1 MLLQDCLVDK
11 PSQVPVQV
19 CHLPPARHTMRLAF
33 QIKRVAIATLLHL
46 ATSMLRVRG
55 DLVIGTV
62 VDVNMMETELQ
73 DFEQGWEQWSENN
86 MQLVDTSN
94 DNEGKV
100 QKLNIPAK
108 MGPTVL
114 VPHEFLS
121 PCILSRNFSIGA
133 DSRLEIHF
141 SLFVTGYDP
150 SLMDGSG
157 PAMGIEVEAGNKSVE
172 VLDLSRLMPSL
183 IPEPVWKTYRFS
195 IQNQEAKN
203 LTLLVTLSKGSRAG
217 AAIAMDD
224 IKVQWL
230 PVLAHEVAREVEHQ
244 QQLFPEVIES
254 PENESTGITEVPSE
268 ENNTELI
275 GNLTTTASEAE
286 ETSGS
291 GDSSESEGSATE
303 GSTESEEVTSSGSG
317 DVVGNTTMLVN
328 ETTSSSGDVV
338 GNTTMLV
345 NETTNTT
352 MATTQN
358 PVVEDETGDAANQ
371 TLSTVEATISS
382 LTQNTTD
389 VEGTAE
395 NVTITDLGVATDSPA
410 DENISTIDTEVSIV
424 DVTATV
430 AKNLTSVPD
439 PGPSSAGPLTT
450 ESDNVTV
457 ANNNAS
463 LSTTEAPGS
472 ENATLSVTAIGGNT
486 STGTNVTNVDSI
498 KTTTTTT
505 TTTTTITTTEDLK
518 VPTTS
523 NPHVSAANPSAIRL
537 EERADLGSY
546 GYTSEVVLICFCV
559 MFGILFL
566 GMVGKY
572 YQLKKN
578 IGDYRLQQGAQQTYD
593 NP

>member
-33 QIKRVAIATLLHL
+33 QIKRVAIATLLLL

-73 DFEQGWEQWSENN
+73 DFEQGWAQWSETH
-86 MQLVDTSN
+86 MELVDTSN
-94 DNEGKV
+94 DTEGKV

-121 PCILSRNFSIGA
+121 PCILSRNLSIGA
-133 DSRLEIHF
+133 HSRLEIHF
-141 SLFVTGYDP
+141 SLFVTGYNP

-244 QQLFPEVIES
+244 QQLFPEVTES
-254 PENESTGITEVPSE
+254 PENESTGITEVSNEE
-268 ENNTELI
+268 ENDTEMI
-275 GNLTTTASEAE
+275 GNLTTTAPEAE

-317 DVVGNTTMLVN
+317 DVVGNTTALVN
-328 ETTSSSGDVV
+328 DTTDKTTATTQNPVV
-338 GNTTMLV
+338 GNTTVLV

-352 MATTQN
+352 
-358 PVVEDETGDAANQ
+358 
-371 TLSTVEATISS
+371 
-382 LTQNTTD
+382 
-389 VEGTAE
+389 
-395 NVTITDLGVATDSPA
+395 
-410 DENISTIDTEVSIV
+410 
-424 DVTATV
+424 
-430 AKNLTSVPD
+430 
-439 PGPSSAGPLTT
+439 
-450 ESDNVTV
+450 
-457 ANNNAS
+457 
-463 LSTTEAPGS
+463 
-472 ENATLSVTAIGGNT
+472 
-486 STGTNVTNVDSI
+486 
-498 KTTTTTT
+498 
-505 TTTTTITTTEDLK
+505 
-518 VPTTS
+518 
-523 NPHVSAANPSAIRL
+523 
-537 EERADLGSY
+537 
-546 GYTSEVVLICFCV
+546 
-559 MFGILFL
+559 
-566 GMVGKY
+566 
-572 YQLKKN
+572 
-578 IGDYRLQQGAQQTYD
+578 
-593 NP
+593 

>member
-33 QIKRVAIATLLHL
+33 QIKRVAIATLLLL
-46 ATSMLRVRG
+46 ATSMLRVG
-55 DLVIGTV
+55 ADLVIGTV

-73 DFEQGWEQWSENN
+73 DFEQGWAQWSETN

-94 DNEGKV
+94 DTEGKV
-100 QKLNIPAK
+100 QMLNIPAK

-203 LTLLVTLSKGSRAG
+203 LTLLVTLSKGTRAG

-244 QQLFPEVIES
+244 QQLFPEVTES
-254 PENESTGITEVPSE
+254 PENESTGITEVPNE
-268 ENNTELI
+268 ENITELI

-303 GSTESEEVTSSGSG
+303 GSTESEEVTASGSG
-317 DVVGNTTMLVN
+317 DVVGNTTLLVN
-328 ETTSSSGDVV
+328 E
-338 GNTTMLV
+338 M
-345 NETTNTT
+345 TNI
-352 MATTQN
+352 ATTQN
-358 PVVEDETGDAANQ
+358 PVVEDETGDPANA
-371 TLSTVEATISS
+371 TFSTVEATNSS

-389 VEGTAE
+389 VVGTAE
-395 NVTITDLGVATDSPA
+395 NVTITDQGEVTDSPA
-410 DENISTIDTEVSIV
+410 DVNITTIDAEVSIV

-439 PGPSSAGPLTT
+439 PGPSTAGPLTT
-450 ESDNVTV
+450 ESDNVTL
-457 ANNNAS
+457 ANDNAF

-472 ENATLSVTAIGGNT
+472 ENATLSVTAIVGNMT
-486 STGTNVTNVDSI
+486 TGANVTNVDSI

-505 TTTTTITTTEDLK
+505 TTTTTKTTEELK

-523 NPHVSAANPSAIRL
+523 NPHVSAANTSAIRL
-537 EERADLGSY
+537 EERTDLGSY

-593 NP
+593 NPAFSGFGMQDSYRSSR

>member
-19 CHLPPARHTMRLAF
+19 CHLPPARHDMRLAF
-33 QIKRVAIATLLHL
+33 QIKRVAIATLLLH
-46 ATSMLRVRG
+46 ATSMLRVG
-55 DLVIGTV
+55 ADLVIGTV
-62 VDVNMMETELQ
+62 VDVNMMQMELQ
-73 DFEQGWEQWSENN
+73 DFEQGWAQWSETN
-86 MQLVDTSN
+86 MELVDTSN
-94 DNEGKV
+94 DTEGKV

-203 LTLLVTLSKGSRAG
+203 LTLLVTLSKGTRAG

-244 QQLFPEVIES
+244 HQLFPEVTES
-254 PENESTGITEVPSE
+254 PENEPTGITEVSNE
-268 ENNTELI
+268 ENNTEMI

-317 DVVGNTTMLVN
+317 DVVGNTTALVN
-328 ETTSSSGDVV
+328 ETTD
-338 GNTTMLV
+338 
-345 NETTNTT
+345 
-352 MATTQN
+352 
-358 PVVEDETGDAANQ
+358 
-371 TLSTVEATISS
+371 
-382 LTQNTTD
+382 
-389 VEGTAE
+389 
-395 NVTITDLGVATDSPA
+395 
-410 DENISTIDTEVSIV
+410 
-424 DVTATV
+424 
-430 AKNLTSVPD
+430 K
-439 PGPSSAGPLTT
+439 
-450 ESDNVTV
+450 
-457 ANNNAS
+457 
-463 LSTTEAPGS
+463 
-472 ENATLSVTAIGGNT
+472 
-486 STGTNVTNVDSI
+486 
-498 KTTTTTT
+498 
-505 TTTTTITTTEDLK
+505 
-518 VPTTS
+518 
-523 NPHVSAANPSAIRL
+523 
-537 EERADLGSY
+537 
-546 GYTSEVVLICFCV
+546 
-559 MFGILFL
+559 
-566 GMVGKY
+566 
-572 YQLKKN
+572 
-578 IGDYRLQQGAQQTYD
+578 
-593 NP
+593 

>member
-19 CHLPPARHTMRLAF
+19 CHLPPARHDMRLALAL
-33 QIKRVAIATLLHL
+33 QRVAIATQLLH
-46 ATSMLRVRG
+46 ATSMLRVRA

-73 DFEQGWEQWSENN
+73 DFEQGWAQWSETN

-94 DNEGKV
+94 DTEGKV
-100 QKLNIPAK
+100 QKMNIPAK

-133 DSRLEIHF
+133 DSRLEIHL

-150 SLMDGSG
+150 SLMDGSS

-244 QQLFPEVIES
+244 QQLFPEVTES
-254 PENESTGITEVPSE
+254 SENEPTEITEVSNEE
-268 ENNTELI
+268 ENNTEMI

-303 GSTESEEVTSSGSG
+303 GSTESEEVTASGSG
-317 DVVGNTTMLVN
+317 DVVGNTTLLVN
-328 ETTSSSGDVV
+328 E
-338 GNTTMLV
+338 M
-345 NETTNTT
+345 TNI
-352 MATTQN
+352 ATTQN
-358 PVVEDETGDAANQ
+358 PVVEDETGDPANA
-371 TLSTVEATISS
+371 TFSTVEATNSS

-389 VEGTAE
+389 VEGIAE
-395 NVTITDLGVATDSPA
+395 NVTITDLGEVTDSPA
-410 DENISTIDTEVSIV
+410 DVNITTIDTEVSIV

-450 ESDNVTV
+450 ESDNVTL

-593 NP
+593 NPAFSGFGMQDSYRSSR

>member
-19 CHLPPARHTMRLAF
+19 CHLPPARHDMRLAF
-33 QIKRVAIATLLHL
+33 QIKGVAIATLLLL

-94 DNEGKV
+94 DTEGKV

-203 LTLLVTLSKGSRAG
+203 LTLLVTLSKGTRAG

-230 PVLAHEVAREVEHQ
+230 SVLAHEVAREVEHQ
-244 QQLFPEVIES
+244 QQLFPEVTES
-254 PENESTGITEVPSE
+254 PENESTEESSEVPNEENITEL
-268 ENNTELI
+268 T

-286 ETSGS
+286 ESSGS

-303 GSTESEEVTSSGSG
+303 GSTESEEVTS
-317 DVVGNTTMLVN
+317 
-328 ETTSSSGDVV
+328 SSSGDVV

-389 VEGTAE
+389 VEGAAE

-450 ESDNVTV
+450 ESDNVTL

-472 ENATLSVTAIGGNT
+472 ENATLSVTAIG
-486 STGTNVTNVDSI
+486 
-498 KTTTTTT
+498 
-505 TTTTTITTTEDLK
+505 
-518 VPTTS
+518 
-523 NPHVSAANPSAIRL
+523 
-537 EERADLGSY
+537 
-546 GYTSEVVLICFCV
+546 
-559 MFGILFL
+559 
-566 GMVGKY
+566 
-572 YQLKKN
+572 
-578 IGDYRLQQGAQQTYD
+578 
-593 NP
+593 

>member
-19 CHLPPARHTMRLAF
+19 CHLPPARHDMRLAF
-33 QIKRVAIATLLHL
+33 QIKGVAIATLLLL

-94 DNEGKV
+94 DTEGKV

-203 LTLLVTLSKGSRAG
+203 LTLLVTLSKGTRAG

-244 QQLFPEVIES
+244 QQLFPEVTES
-254 PENESTGITEVPSE
+254 PENESTGITEVPNE
-268 ENNTELI
+268 ENITELI

-317 DVVGNTTMLVN
+317 DVVGNTTA
-328 ETTSSSGDVV
+328 
-338 GNTTMLV
+338 LV
-345 NETTNTT
+345 NETTNI
-352 MATTQN
+352 ATTQN
-358 PVVEDETGDAANQ
+358 PVVEDETGDPANA
-371 TLSTVEATISS
+371 TFSTVEATNSS

-389 VEGTAE
+389 VEGIAE
-395 NVTITDLGVATDSPA
+395 NVTITDLGEVTDSPA
-410 DENISTIDTEVSIV
+410 DVNITTIDTEVSIV

-450 ESDNVTV
+450 ESDNVTL

-472 ENATLSVTAIGGNT
+472 ENATLSVTAIVGNMT
-486 STGTNVTNVDSI
+486 TGANVTNVDSI

-505 TTTTTITTTEDLK
+505 TTTTTKTTEELK

-523 NPHVSAANPSAIRL
+523 NPHVSAANTSAIRL
-537 EERADLGSY
+537 EERTDLGSY

-593 NP
+593 NPAFSGFGMQDSYRSSR

>member
-19 CHLPPARHTMRLAF
+19 CHLPPARHDMRLAF
-33 QIKRVAIATLLHL
+33 QIKRVAIATLLLH
-46 ATSMLRVRG
+46 ATSMLRVG
-55 DLVIGTV
+55 ADLVIGTV
-62 VDVNMMETELQ
+62 VDVNMMQMELQ
-73 DFEQGWEQWSENN
+73 DFEQGWAQWSQTN

-94 DNEGKV
+94 DTEGKV

-141 SLFVTGYDP
+141 SLFVTGYNP

-157 PAMGIEVEAGNKSVE
+157 PAMGVE

-254 PENESTGITEVPSE
+254 PENKSTGITEVSNE
-268 ENNTELI
+268 ENNTEMI

-286 ETSGS
+286 ESSGS

-317 DVVGNTTMLVN
+317 DVVGNATL
-328 ETTSSSGDVV
+328 
-338 GNTTMLV
+338 LV

-352 MATTQN
+352 TATTQN
-358 PVVEDETGDAANQ
+358 PAVEDETGDA
-371 TLSTVEATISS
+371 T
-382 LTQNTTD
+382 
-389 VEGTAE
+389 
-395 NVTITDLGVATDSPA
+395 
-410 DENISTIDTEVSIV
+410 
-424 DVTATV
+424 
-430 AKNLTSVPD
+430 
-439 PGPSSAGPLTT
+439 
-450 ESDNVTV
+450 
-457 ANNNAS
+457 
-463 LSTTEAPGS
+463 
-472 ENATLSVTAIGGNT
+472 
-486 STGTNVTNVDSI
+486 
-498 KTTTTTT
+498 
-505 TTTTTITTTEDLK
+505 
-518 VPTTS
+518 
-523 NPHVSAANPSAIRL
+523 
-537 EERADLGSY
+537 
-546 GYTSEVVLICFCV
+546 
-559 MFGILFL
+559 
-566 GMVGKY
+566 
-572 YQLKKN
+572 
-578 IGDYRLQQGAQQTYD
+578 
-593 NP
+593 

>member
-73 DFEQGWEQWSENN
+73 DFEQGWAQWSENN

-94 DNEGKV
+94 DTEGKV

-203 LTLLVTLSKGSRAG
+203 LTLLVTLSKGTRAG

-244 QQLFPEVIES
+244 QQLFPEVTES
-254 PENESTGITEVPSE
+254 PENESTEGSSEVPNE
-268 ENNTELI
+268 ENIAELT
-275 GNLTTTASEAE
+275 GNVTTTASEAE

-317 DVVGNTTMLVN
+317 DVVGNTTALVN
-328 ETTSSSGDVV
+328 ETTDKTTATTQNPVV
-338 GNTTMLV
+338 GNTTVLV

-352 MATTQN
+352 TATTQN
-358 PVVEDETGDAANQ
+358 PVVEDETGDAANA
-371 TLSTVEATISS
+371 TLSTVEATNSS

-389 VEGTAE
+389 VEGAAE
-395 NVTITDLGVATDSPA
+395 NVTITDLGASTDSPA
-410 DENISTIDTEVSIV
+410 DVNITSIDTEVSIV

-439 PGPSSAGPLTT
+439 PGPSTAGPLTT
-450 ESDNVTV
+450 ESDNVTL
-457 ANNNAS
+457 ANDNAF

-486 STGTNVTNVDSI
+486 TTGKCD
-498 KTTTTTT
+498 
-505 TTTTTITTTEDLK
+505 
-518 VPTTS
+518 P
-523 NPHVSAANPSAIRL
+523 
-537 EERADLGSY
+537 G
-546 GYTSEVVLICFCV
+546 
-559 MFGILFL
+559 
-566 GMVGKY
+566 
-572 YQLKKN
+572 Q
-578 IGDYRLQQGAQQTYD
+578 
-593 NP
+593 

>member
-19 CHLPPARHTMRLAF
+19 CHLPPARHDMRLAF
-33 QIKRVAIATLLHL
+33 QIKGVAIATLLLL

-73 DFEQGWEQWSENN
+73 DFEQGWAQWSENN

-94 DNEGKV
+94 DTEGKV

-254 PENESTGITEVPSE
+254 PENESTGITEVSNE
-268 ENNTELI
+268 ENNTELT
-275 GNLTTTASEAE
+275 GNVTTTASEAE

-303 GSTESEEVTSSGSG
+303 GSTESEEVTSS
-317 DVVGNTTMLVN
+317 
-328 ETTSSSGDVV
+328 SSGDVV

-345 NETTNTT
+345 NETTNI
-352 MATTQN
+352 ATTQN
-358 PVVEDETGDAANQ
+358 PVVEDETGDPANA
-371 TLSTVEATISS
+371 TFSTVEATNSS

-389 VEGTAE
+389 VEGIAE
-395 NVTITDLGVATDSPA
+395 NVTITDLGEVTDSPA
-410 DENISTIDTEVSIV
+410 DVNITTIDTEVSIV

-450 ESDNVTV
+450 ESENVTL
-457 ANNNAS
+457 ANTNAS

-537 EERADLGSY
+537 EERAD
-546 GYTSEVVLICFCV
+546 
-559 MFGILFL
+559 
-566 GMVGKY
+566 
-572 YQLKKN
+572 
-578 IGDYRLQQGAQQTYD
+578 
-593 NP
+593 